1 MWFPVL
7 KLQRGREY
15 KWRRAAAEE
24 MQGHRVTRTLLLMH
38 LAALFGFCLVVQQE
52 LWKPKY

>member
-7 KLQRGREY
+7 KLQRDREY